1 MITKG
6 AYKNI
11 QHSFDNLKNGNM
23 PTILHIETSSHL
35 GISNKA
41 LGLGKRW
48 MWCCVFPLSPNNLK
62 QLLGRCPKLA

>member
-23 PTILHIETSSHL
+23 PTIIHIETL
-35 GISNKA
+35 SN
-41 LGLGKRW
+41 
-48 MWCCVFPLSPNNLK
+48 V
-62 QLLGRCPKLA
+62 